1 MPLRYGGRCR
11 PNNLR
16 EGAMVPLLRTFL
28 REIKPRLAPTEI
40 LAAFFFVILFPA
52 ALQVLK
58 LHLILGTLERAGCH
72 DQFRGNWA

>member
-28 REIKPRLAPTEI
+28 REIKPRLAPTENPGGLFLRHSFSGS
-40 LAAFFFVILFPA
+40 LAGAEA
-52 ALQVLK
+52 
-58 LHLILGTLERAGCH
+58 TLNIRDIRKG
-72 DQFRGNWA
+72 RMP